1 MCVADLEDFQ
11 MPDRND
17 RADAE
22 TRILSVIREAI
33 NLNAME
39 ETERAVQLLTP
50 MLSEFPEEPAVHLY
64 LAWYLRG
71 CDRFEEA
78 IEHARR
84 VVQLLPRSSRASLV
98 LFHNLWKAGYKN
110 DAIEEIRRFVP
121 IRSTERH
128 TANYVDILKK
138 WEAGDF
144 GEGRYTSLAADSVKR
159 LLQ

>member
-1 MCVADLEDFQ
+1 
-11 MPDRND
+11 MPDRSD
-17 RADAE
+17 GADAE

-71 CDRFEEA
+71 CHRFEAA

-84 VVQLLPRSSRASLV
+84 AVQLLPKSSRASLV
-98 LFHNLWKAGYKN
+98 LFLALWEAGYKN

-121 IRSTERH
+121 IRSTERYTSH
-128 TANYVDILKK
+128 YLDILKK
-138 WEAGDF
+138 WEAGDT
-144 GEGRYTSLAADSVKR
+144 GEGRHISPTDDIVKR

>member
-1 MCVADLEDFQ
+1 MA
-11 MPDRND
+11 DRND

-33 NLNAME
+33 NLNAMD

-71 CDRFEEA
+71 CCRFEEA
-78 IEHARR
+78 IGHARKA
-84 VVQLLPRSSRASLV
+84 VQLLPRSSRASLV
-98 LFHNLWKAGYKN
+98 LFNTLWRAGYKN

-121 IRSTERH
+121 IRRSERY
-128 TANYVDILKK
+128 TSNYVDILKK
-138 WEAGDF
+138 WEAGDL
-144 GEGRYTSLAADSVKR
+144 GEERDTSLTDDTVKR